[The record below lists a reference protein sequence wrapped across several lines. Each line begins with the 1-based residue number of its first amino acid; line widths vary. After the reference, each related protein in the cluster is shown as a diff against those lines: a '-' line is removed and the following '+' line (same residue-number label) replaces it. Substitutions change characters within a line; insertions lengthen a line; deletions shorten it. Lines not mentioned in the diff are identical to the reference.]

1 MTIIGSA
8 WGVHDRVPDYKAF
21 SSPEDFTA
29 ADPYAQG
36 GPSGCGFY
44 RIVVPF
50 DELARH
56 GWRTAYSA
64 GTPPPAFEEYRIVTG
79 QRLDKH
85 AALPDWRRMRLKHRL
100 IYEID
105 DDVFSIDK
113 LNWMAHGVFSRS
125 DTRDAVIHAA
135 QVADIVTVSTGPLA
149 EVMASQTGHPDIRVL
164 PNCIPDGVLDI
175 ERYRNR
181 RKVTAGWQGGASHAA
196 DIAMIA
202 PAVRDF
208 LDLPKTEFHL
218 VGTDYSKTVGRKCRF
233 TPWIPAAADL
243 AYYQRI
249 DFDIGLA
256 PLTGTRFDQSKSAIK
271 VLEYGGLGIPSIASD
286 VTPYR
291 DVVVDGVTGWLVRTP
306 EDWSRR
312 LRDLACD
319 PAMRDEMGAKAREVA
334 AAHAIGACWQQWA
347 DVYEELL

>member
-1 MTIIGSA
+1 MEFGFRQIQEVTYG
-8 WGVHDRVPDYKAF
+8 WGNHRDV
-21 SSPEDFTA
+21 
-29 ADPYAQG
+29 
-36 GPSGCGFY
+36 GCM
-44 RIVVPF
+44 R
-50 DELARH
+50 R
-56 GWRTAYSA
+56 
-64 GTPPPAFEEYRIVTG
+64 
-79 QRLDKH
+79 
-85 AALPDWRRMRLKHRL
+85 AALPPGSHLTP
-100 IYEID
+100 
-105 DDVFSIDK
+105 VPVPF
-113 LNWMAHGVFSRS
+113 
-125 DTRDAVIHAA
+125 
-135 QVADIVTVSTGPLA
+135 
-149 EVMASQTGHPDIRVL
+149 
-164 PNCIPDGVLDI
+164 GVLDI